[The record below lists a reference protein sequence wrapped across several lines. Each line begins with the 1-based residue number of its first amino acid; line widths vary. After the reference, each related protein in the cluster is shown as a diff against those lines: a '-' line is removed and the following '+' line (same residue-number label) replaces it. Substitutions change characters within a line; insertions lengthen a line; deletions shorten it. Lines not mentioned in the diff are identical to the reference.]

1 MLDAFREGA
10 QTGSIDSRDS
20 GKKQIQSQ
28 LLREMVAIDRDRA
41 LTTAKSWAQYVQLA
55 AGRQHDVHFATLEQY
70 IPYRIL
76 DVGEM

>member
-1 MLDAFREGA
+1 MLDALHEGA
-10 QTGSIDSRDS
+10 QTGSIDFRDS

-28 LLREMVAIDRDRA
+28 ILHEMVAIDRERA
-41 LTTAKSWAQYVQLA
+41 LTATKSWARFVQLA
-55 AGRQHDVHFATLEQY
+55 AGRQHDIHFATLEQY